1 MKVKN
6 VDLFLVIMLTTSVFW
21 VGIYGQTTTTLVVG
35 TTVNPNISNSEN
47 TSNYTNVILLGWDG
61 VQREHLF
68 ELINRGLMPN
78 LSAFVQTGKLFNVT
92 VSDHYTDTKAGWT
105 QILTGYRWWKTG
117 IFQNS
122 NWFHAIPRGY
132 TIPER
137 LENIYG
143 STQIATAFIT
153 GKLNQMEIEDGTG
166 TAAVGSPFS
175 VYSNEAL
182 YDNLPSQLDFVS
194 VGDLAEDRYANV
206 TGPLMLQFIQNN
218 TNNRFFGFFHLSDP
232 DHIGHMY
239 GENSIQYENAIETC
253 DYWLGQILNKLN
265 TLGLSQKTLIYVTAD
280 HGFDEDATTHQN
292 APYIFLATNDNNVS
306 RNGDQVDIAPTVY
319 YGLGLWNYSFSPAL
333 DGFPMQVNL
342 TETEIQHR
350 QATLAD
356 TTSLLTPSISISDN
370 GLGQKTLTF
379 NATDNNLAAVLL
391 LIDNRLRTDVS
402 LTWNNTGSITASGS
416 YNINTTILNQGLH
429 TVKILAFDEHGANNG
444 GSDKPSIGGWP
455 SINSINFYVGTPPT
469 PSPTPFSTNSTLPT
483 SSPSPS
489 PSPKP
494 SSSATPTTISTQT
507 PIPTIPTST
516 NPPET
521 GAQLPIVLFIPIG
534 IVAAFAII
542 GILVFFVK
550 RRKH

>member
-1 MKVKN
+1 MKSRN
-6 VDLFLVIMLTTSVFW
+6 INLFFVVLLATSVFW
-21 VGIYGQTTTTLVVG
+21 TGIYGPTTTTLVVG

-137 LENIYG
+137 LESIFG

-153 GKLNQMEIEDGTG
+153 GKLNQMEIEDRTG

-319 YGLGLWNYSFSPAL
+319 YGLGLWNYSFNPAL
-333 DGFPMQVNL
+333 DGFPMQLNL
-342 TETEIQHR
+342 TETEMQHR

-370 GLGQKTLTF
+370 GLGQKTVNF

-416 YNINTTILNQGLH
+416 YNINTTILNQGSH

-455 SINSINFYVGTPPT
+455 SINSADFYVGTTST
-469 PSPTPFSTNSTLPT
+469 PSPTPYSTSSTLPT
-483 SSPSPS
+483 SSPSPT

-494 SSSATPTTISTQT
+494 SSSATPTAISTQT

-516 NPPET
+516 NPPEK
-521 GAQLPIVLFIPIG
+521 GAQLSIVLFIAIG

-550 RRKH
+550 RRNH